1 MRRYAMGGVGVGEIL
16 GVQVGY
22 VQRVAL
28 GFIVIDG
35 VRVMVGVLAGAAV
48 STEMLSGVS
57 EGSSGDPTGS
67 VGWVVFASGG

>member
-1 MRRYAMGGVGVGEIL
+1 
-16 GVQVGY
+16 
-22 VQRVAL
+22 
-28 GFIVIDG
+28 
-35 VRVMVGVLAGAAV
+35 MVGVRAGAAV